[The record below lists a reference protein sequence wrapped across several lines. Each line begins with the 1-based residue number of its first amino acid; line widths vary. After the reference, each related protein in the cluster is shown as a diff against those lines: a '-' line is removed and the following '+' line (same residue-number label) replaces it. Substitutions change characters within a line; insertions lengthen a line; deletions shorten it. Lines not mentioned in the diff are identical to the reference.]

1 MISSPIAPKDFRNQ
15 SNVCEIIPCATVRD
29 QGLRIRALYYLP
41 AEGIRSGPNDYG
53 TGDLQHAIDDAGHE
67 AVIKPKPLIT
77 PGGPWVHRRRA
88 RGDGG
93 LPGRSYPTAQRY
105 GWPASVRTA
114 ATARYCSGL
123 LAEYVVE
130 RDGLQVAAANE

>member
-53 TGDLQHAIDDAGHE
+53 TGDLQ
-67 AVIKPKPLIT
+67 
-77 PGGPWVHRRRA
+77 
-88 RGDGG
+88 
-93 LPGRSYPTAQRY
+93 
-105 GWPASVRTA
+105 
-114 ATARYCSGL
+114 
-123 LAEYVVE
+123 
-130 RDGLQVAAANE
+130 RDGDQNDQGHGVQYWLD